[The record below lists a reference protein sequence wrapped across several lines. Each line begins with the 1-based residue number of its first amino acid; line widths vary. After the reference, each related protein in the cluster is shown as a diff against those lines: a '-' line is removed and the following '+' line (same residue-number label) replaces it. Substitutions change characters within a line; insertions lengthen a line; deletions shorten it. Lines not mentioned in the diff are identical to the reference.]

1 MEALESLDPSTLF
14 RHWWNLCSYRFGL
27 IHRLQPLATDPHFIP
42 LPSLSSDNCHCYLAL
57 HKYKPI
63 EFDPVSEGMK
73 SRATFRAQSAP
84 QWAPCETKTSCT
96 TVYAQFTNSSFVLD
110 DVDYDEL
117 KNLIK
122 VHTTKHEGQAIA
134 IPEQSDIASKEFE
147 DLFFNEL
154 SNQHDC
160 VDLFVKSKADEISRR
175 LRE

>member
-1 MEALESLDPSTLF
+1 M
-14 RHWWNLCSYRFGL
+14 
-27 IHRLQPLATDPHFIP
+27 
-42 LPSLSSDNCHCYLAL
+42 
-57 HKYKPI
+57 
-63 EFDPVSEGMK
+63 SEGMK
-73 SRATFRAQSAP
+73 SGATFRAQSAP
-84 QWAPCETKTSCT
+84 QWAPCETKTSYT
-96 TVYAQFTNSSFVLD
+96 TVYAHFTNSGFMLD

-122 VHTTKHEGQAIA
+122 VHTTKYEGQANA

-147 DLFFNEL
+147 DFFFNEL